1 MNKNFKNAAQAG
13 FTLIEL
19 IVVIVVL
26 GILAATALPKFASLG
41 GDARLASLHAAK
53 GALNSTAAMARGK
66 YLINPSGTST
76 LSVEGTTLTMAGA
89 SGYPQADAN
98 VALAAG
104 LATTDYYAVANA
116 TGTAVAAVSTG
127 GKVTTP
133 AIPAYTLVIIPA
145 AVKDTATAGTCYMTY
160 SLGKDPTTAVAGDA
174 PTITVNGTADGCQ

>member
-1 MNKNFKNAAQAG
+1 MNKNFKKTAQGG

-41 GDARLASLHAAK
+41 GDARLASLQAAK

-66 YLINPSGTST
+66 YLITPTNTSLT
-76 LSVEGTTLTMAGA
+76 VEGTTLTLAGS

-104 LATTDYYAVANA
+104 LSTADYYTVANA
-116 TGTAVAAVSTG
+116 TGTAVAAVSTNN
-127 GKVTTP
+127 KVTTP
-133 AIPAYTLVIIPA
+133 AIPPYTLVIIPA
-145 AVKDTATAGTCYMTY
+145 AVKDTPTAGTCYMSY
-160 SLGKDPTTAVAGDA
+160 SLGKDPATAVAGDT
-174 PTITVNGTADGCQ
+174 PTINVTGTADGCQ